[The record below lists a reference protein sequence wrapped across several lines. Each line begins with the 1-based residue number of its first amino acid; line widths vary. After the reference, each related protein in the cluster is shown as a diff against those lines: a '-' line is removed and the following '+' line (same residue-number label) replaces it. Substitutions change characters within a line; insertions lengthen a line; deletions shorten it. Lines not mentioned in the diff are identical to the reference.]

1 MNVNVN
7 RVYYFF
13 IIIHDGIIFMIALY
27 IDAITGQDRTGTQYI
42 ITNVL
47 HPGPVAIQ
55 GLNLIKFQNLTRL

>member
-27 IDAITGQDRTGTQYI
+27 IDAITGQDRNTI
-42 ITNVL
+42 HITNVL
-47 HPGPVAIQ
+47 RPGPVGIQ
-55 GLNLIKFQNLTRL
+55 GLYFIKFQNLTRL

>member
-27 IDAITGQDRTGTQYI
+27 IDAITGQDRNT

-47 HPGPVAIQ
+47 RPGPVGIQ
-55 GLNLIKFQNLTRL
+55 GLYFIKFQNLTRL